1 MITKYLTTVSVAFNP
16 FSKAGRTARIF
27 MALLGPYTRETMK
40 IKTTVLNRDS
50 EVGGRVE
57 VRFKDGKEFQ
67 MDTSKMTIADIVEE
81 VDRHSRSLKRADDLS
96 G

>member
-27 MALLGPYTRETMK
+27 MTLLGPDARNTMK
-40 IKTTVLNRDS
+40 IKTAVLRRDS

-57 VRFKDGKEFQ
+57 VGFSIFPFLLIFHMGANWEG
-67 MDTSKMTIADIVEE
+67 V
-81 VDRHSRSLKRADDLS
+81 